1 LEFLEMFKDAAVI
14 QGQAELS
21 DVEQALNEVK
31 ASNEAVAAELNVRLN
46 AARAAGDRAAQH
58 ALWREREVRQ
68 AEGQAKVD
76 ELTRS
81 LNPVG
86 FRFDALKSLWSS
98 LDASPTLQPFR
109 PGSPTTKANPRASN
123 IPQAVYPLPQRR
135 LIRTAV
141 DAEVAAAEFM
151 RQIGFAD
158 AKRTSSGA
166 DGGID
171 VIAAGAVAQVKTHMK
186 PIGRPDLQRLSG
198 VAKGRT
204 TLFFSLEGYTPEARK
219 WGDLEGMA
227 LFRFD
232 YQGEASPINRAAKAL
247 MAVAVTATPAQT
259 PPPAV
264 VGAISNDTDLGL
276 SPVVRSILAKRG
288 IDPASIS
295 GTGKGGQIT
304 RADVLDFIGRHPPS
318 RR

>member
-1 LEFLEMFKDAAVI
+1 
-14 QGQAELS
+14 
-21 DVEQALNEVK
+21 
-31 ASNEAVAAELNVRLN
+31 
-46 AARAAGDRAAQH
+46 
-58 ALWREREVRQ
+58 
-68 AEGQAKVD
+68 
-76 ELTRS
+76 
-81 LNPVG
+81 
-86 FRFDALKSLWSS
+86 
-98 LDASPTLQPFR
+98 
-109 PGSPTTKANPRASN
+109 
-123 IPQAVYPLPQRR
+123 
-135 LIRTAV
+135 
-141 DAEVAAAEFM
+141 
-151 RQIGFAD
+151 
-158 AKRTSSGA
+158 
-166 DGGID
+166 
-171 VIAAGAVAQVKTHMK
+171 
-186 PIGRPDLQRLSG
+186 
-198 VAKGRT
+198 
-204 TLFFSLEGYTPEARK
+204 
-219 WGDLEGMA
+219 MA